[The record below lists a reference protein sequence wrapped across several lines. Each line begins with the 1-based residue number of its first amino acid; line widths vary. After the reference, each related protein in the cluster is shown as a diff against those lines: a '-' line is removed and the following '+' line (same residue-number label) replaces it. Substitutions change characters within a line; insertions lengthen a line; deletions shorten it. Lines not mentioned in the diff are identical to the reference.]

1 MINFDLI
8 FQWILPLSI
17 ALMSYYGVMHFF
29 RRVYEYA
36 DLDKLWSFLIKAGL
50 IAGAITLILYCVI
63 TAPWYEQA
71 KYLLF
76 SSSNKVQQTVIWQTL
91 LNYIKIGLIWLLY
104 WLAIYLRSILIVWL
118 PCFYITIQS
127 LIWRISFNRT
137 ANIIVQLIILS
148 PWLMLKYLFGYQ
160 TPFFDFFQKKL
171 FLAKLKENL
180 NDSYF
185 DALSGYDDR
194 GNKFENGV
202 GGTVQTQ
209 RIKKTALAIRQ
220 SRVVVKT
227 MDGLRYAEIF
237 VRKSRETDTDRLIA
251 EVLKGLGSRLT
262 APSIRFPEDATF
274 SADKGGFLF
283 DSSVP
288 YNAADELGLWKDNF
302 SNPFAASNKIKNKGK
317 GFLGTYLTNCLN
329 MLRYFRHLTPAAFL
343 EKMQAKDAKRFYRDP
358 TLDRSKY
365 LVEHNLD
372 LSVIKTPVDPE
383 TGATIE
389 QQKQLAY
396 KKAMQ
401 LEPDLNQVLN
411 SFKINGTFDNVM
423 VGGNT
428 AVYSYTLPRS
438 PHLPTN
444 FDNLAKGISNMLKMP
459 DIPIVLVSAGV
470 LKISLVTG
478 VNIPVDF
485 REMIKK
491 RPSGVSEVISGLIGV
506 DAMGKPIE
514 FSLGNQIPH
523 MILFGKTGSGKTVTL
538 MNMIYSVMD
547 SKNPEEVKI
556 IYIDGKGNSF
566 ELMRTDNP
574 ENPDYHP
581 NPYTYAQPAGA
592 GDIQYVRALFNH
604 VVKLTQDRI
613 ELFKKF
619 NISKIEEYNKRF
631 PDKKLC
637 TILVICDELST
648 IIDQDAQLKS
658 SEAAENNVTDKIE
671 YLAKMSRSV
680 GIRLILANQTARK
693 EKIPGRITANISG
706 RVSLGVTEPVES
718 DIALPDTGIKAH
730 YITQAGEF
738 YSLMKGTNHPE
749 HGNSPFLE
757 DEEMYDLNDKLE
769 EKFGHHDYVYTR
781 QEIIDEFRKSK
792 GEEGD
797 NDMYVVPNN
806 LPNQNSSVQ
815 DLLAAIKNNPQWAV
829 VNRKSPIFTENKDL
843 HAGTKREVHHKEKL
857 INEAF
862 EQAQDFINAKKAEE
876 VLDARK
882 HSGKFLARGKDKGVI

>member
-76 SSSNKVQQTVIWQTL
+76 SGSNKVRQTVIWQTL

-104 WLAIYLRSILIVWL
+104 WLAIYLRSLLIVWL

-372 LSVIKTPVDPE
+372 LSVIKTPVDPK
-383 TGATIE
+383 TGATIK

-592 GDIQYVRALFNH
+592 GPKRQ
-604 VVKLTQDRI
+604 RI
-613 ELFKKF
+613 MLLIKS
-619 NISKIEEYNKRF
+619 NI
-631 PDKKLC
+631 
-637 TILVICDELST
+637 
-648 IIDQDAQLKS
+648 
-658 SEAAENNVTDKIE
+658 
-671 YLAKMSRSV
+671 
-680 GIRLILANQTARK
+680 
-693 EKIPGRITANISG
+693 
-706 RVSLGVTEPVES
+706 
-718 DIALPDTGIKAH
+718 
-730 YITQAGEF
+730 
-738 YSLMKGTNHPE
+738 
-749 HGNSPFLE
+749 
-757 DEEMYDLNDKLE
+757 
-769 EKFGHHDYVYTR
+769 
-781 QEIIDEFRKSK
+781 
-792 GEEGD
+792 
-797 NDMYVVPNN
+797 
-806 LPNQNSSVQ
+806 
-815 DLLAAIKNNPQWAV
+815 
-829 VNRKSPIFTENKDL
+829 
-843 HAGTKREVHHKEKL
+843 
-857 INEAF
+857 
-862 EQAQDFINAKKAEE
+862 
-876 VLDARK
+876 
-882 HSGKFLARGKDKGVI
+882 